1 MNQALRALLCKAENY
16 KSAASVWS
24 KLIGRILNT
33 FIVLYDVIALKNP
46 PPPKKCKHMAHQEGK
61 QSNLGST
68 CRLEG

>member
-1 MNQALRALLCKAENY
+1 MNQALRALLCRAENY

-46 PPPKKCKHMAHQEGK
+46 PPPKKM
-61 QSNLGST
+61 
-68 CRLEG
+68 